1 MLSAVRARSTLSTH
15 RVLQR
20 TTYNGL
26 TSLILHRSTPK
37 RSLHIPFTPL
47 RRPLVRSLDT
57 RHHPSPHQLRRTSNT
72 TDSQT
77 KNKVKKIIGRIFA
90 YTGVFAIGSL
100 AVIAG
105 FFVYD
110 ATTYLRDE
118 RVEDIPVSER
128 ALYPRRGG
136 PKNLPIAEVFVDD
149 NDSDLKISQKDKPK
163 LVILGTGWGSVSL
176 LKSLDPG
183 EYHVT
188 VVSPENYF
196 LFTPMLPSAT
206 VGTLGLRSL
215 VEPVRVIVQRIRGHF
230 LRAEAVDV
238 EFADRLVEI
247 SQVDQDGKRQNF
259 YLPYDKLVI
268 AVGTTSSYFDLCCS

>member
-1 MLSAVRARSTLSTH
+1 MRKTSTST
-15 RVLQR
+15 
-20 TTYNGL
+20 
-26 TSLILHRSTPK
+26 S
-37 RSLHIPFTPL
+37 
-47 RRPLVRSLDT
+47 
-57 RHHPSPHQLRRTSNT
+57 
-72 TDSQT
+72 SQE
-77 KNKVKKIIGRIFA
+77 KGRIRRILGRIVA

-118 RVEDIPVSER
+118 RVEDLPVSER

-176 LKSLDPG
+176 LKTLDPG

-215 VEPVRVIVQRIRGHF
+215 VEPVRVIVRRIRGHF

-238 EFADRLVEI
+238 EFAERLVEI
-247 SQVDQDGKRQNF
+247 SQVDQDGKRHNF

-268 AVGTTSSYFDLCCS
+268 AVGKMSSLFDIRFEP

>member
-1 MLSAVRARSTLSTH
+1 ML
-15 RVLQR
+15 
-20 TTYNGL
+20 
-26 TSLILHRSTPK
+26 
-37 RSLHIPFTPL
+37 
-47 RRPLVRSLDT
+47 
-57 RHHPSPHQLRRTSNT
+57 
-72 TDSQT
+72 
-77 KNKVKKIIGRIFA
+77 
-90 YTGVFAIGSL
+90 
-100 AVIAG
+100 IAG
-105 FFVYD
+105 FFAYD
-110 ATTYLRDE
+110 ATTYLR
-118 RVEDIPVSER
+118 EDSVGDVPVSER

-149 NDSDLKISQKDKPK
+149 HDSEEMISQKDKPK

-230 LRAEAVDV
+230 MRAAAVDV
-238 EFADRLVEI
+238 ELSERLVEI
-247 SQVDQDGKRQNF
+247 SQVDHKGDTQNF

-268 AVGTTSSYFDLCCS
+268 AVGMMSFFSALSAAEANYVARFENEHPRCKGTGKLQLLKDH